1 MLVEGKGHSFDPS
14 GMSIV
19 SVVSQKV
26 AHLVGE
32 DLRDGGPPLGP
43 AEEVG
48 EKALA
53 HLNPDSKR

>member
-1 MLVEGKGHSFDPS
+1 MEF
-14 GMSIV
+14 
-19 SVVSQKV
+19 VVFQQG

-32 DLRDGGPPLGP
+32 DLGDGGPPLGP
-43 AEEVG
+43 PEEVG